1 MSNYELGAAEV
12 VLYEGDTSSN
22 LHKGTLKITLTS
34 DRIILEKEKGFF
46 KKERELVD
54 IILLET
60 VKFYNDVAQIK
71 QKGSSV
77 EVQTTEKNITFE
89 FSGMIEARKFTG
101 KLVDASTGTTLAKRS
116 SDKIK
121 NAIDMVDDTLGLDTR
136 GTVRGFLEKG
146 IRGTFLNGTGNKK

>member
-1 MSNYELGAAEV
+1 M
-12 VLYEGDTSSN
+12 
-22 LHKGTLKITLTS
+22 
-34 DRIILEKEKGFF
+34 
-46 KKERELVD
+46 
-54 IILLET
+54 
-60 VKFYNDVAQIK
+60 KFYNDAAQIK

-136 GTVRGFLEKG
+136 GTVKGLLENGIKG
-146 IRGTFLNGTGNKK
+146 TNINGLGKRK